1 MTFRKVSAGRGAGWI
16 VDGLAVFKDNP
27 GSFLSACLIVGVLS
41 SLPVIG
47 ALMGLIGVFFYGGL
61 VNALHTQANGGTP
74 QASQAFDGFRRPG
87 AMGRLLPIALL
98 NIGLAIAAVIAL
110 VVAMGPM
117 LQEIVQQGAGAKP
130 TPEQIL
136 ALLPRLG
143 SVVLILVPVG
153 IFISWVTLLSVPRA
167 MLDEVSGGVALR
179 EAVSALFANFG
190 ALVVNFLCLLAVAV
204 ILVLVLMI
212 PVMLI
217 NVVAAK
223 NSALGTLLQI
233 PVFAIFTGLVYALYS
248 SVMYQ
253 AWRELFADGQT
264 SPPPFSHVEL

>member
-27 GSFLSACLIVGVLS
+27 GSFLSACLIVGVLA

-74 QASQAFDGFRRPG
+74 QAGQIFDGFRRPG
-87 AMGRLLPIALL
+87 AVGRLLPIALL
-98 NIGLAIAAVIAL
+98 NIALAIVAVIIL
-110 VVAMGPM
+110 VAAMGPLLM
-117 LQEIVQQGAGAKP
+117 ELMQQGAEAKP

-143 SVVLILVPVG
+143 TVLLILVPAG
-153 IFISWVTLLSVPRA
+153 IFVSWVTILSVPRA
-167 MLDEVSGGVALR
+167 MLDEVSGGAAMR

-190 ALVVNFLCLLAVAV
+190 ALVVNFLCLVAIGIV
-204 ILVLVLMI
+204 MVLVLMI

-223 NSALGTLLQI
+223 NSALATLLQI
-233 PVFAIFTGLVYALYS
+233 PAFAIFTGLIYALYS

-253 AWRELFADGQT
+253 AWRELFASDQA